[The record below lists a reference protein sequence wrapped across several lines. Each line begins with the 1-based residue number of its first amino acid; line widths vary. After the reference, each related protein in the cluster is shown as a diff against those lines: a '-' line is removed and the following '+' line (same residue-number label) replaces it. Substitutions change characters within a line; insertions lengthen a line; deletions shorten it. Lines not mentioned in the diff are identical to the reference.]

1 MVSHLFSVHYFVIFA
16 LFKQNHFLNEK
27 TEQNYCMP
35 NASTHPLLDTV
46 QFPKD
51 IRSLPINRLPQL
63 CDELR
68 HFIITQS
75 ANNPGHLGA
84 SLGAIEL
91 TVAVHYVFN
100 TPSDKLVWDVGHQA
114 YAHKIIT
121 GRKEQFET
129 NRKYKGISGFPKMCE
144 SEYDAFG
151 TGHASTSISA
161 VLGMATAAR
170 LAGNL
175 AQHHVAIIGDGAM
188 GGGMAFEAMNQAGG
202 SQENMLVILN
212 DNRIAIDE
220 NVGAMS
226 QYLLR
231 ITSSKSYNR
240 FKKGVW
246 KFLNFSTVIVQ
257 TISRL
262 GNSVKGQ
269 IVSKSNLFQQLG
281 FRYFGP
287 ADGHDVVKLVRIL
300 SNLKEIHGP
309 KLLHVVTKKGKGLP
323 LAEENQVLYHFPGNY
338 DPETGEIILPDMH
351 NMPPKYQT
359 VFGETILE
367 LALKDEKI
375 VGITPAMATGC
386 SLTIMREKLPH
397 RVFDVGIAEPH
408 AVTFA
413 AGLAA
418 AGYIP
423 FSNVYSSFLQRSYD
437 QIVHDVVL
445 QQLPV
450 IFCIDRAGLV
460 GEDGPTHHGIFDLA
474 FLRTVPKIIIA
485 SPLNEAELRNLM
497 FTAYSERTFPFA
509 IRYPRGTGV
518 LVDWKTPFERLEIG
532 KSKLLKQGKEVAVL
546 SLGPLGNNVS
556 QAISI
561 LEKEGKTP
569 THIDVRFLKPID
581 KKMLDE
587 ICTTH
592 HTIITVEDGTVSGG
606 LFTAVSEYLIEKQ
619 YATKVSPIAIPDT
632 FVEHGDIPNLYKSV
646 GFDVE
651 SLAQKTGQLFLT
663 TNLNI

>member
-1 MVSHLFSVHYFVIFA
+1 VL
-16 LFKQNHFLNEK
+16 
-27 TEQNYCMP
+27 P
-35 NASTHPLLDTV
+35 NSPYPLLEGI
-46 QFPKD
+46 QFPED
-51 IRSLPINRLPQL
+51 IRCLPVEKLPQL
-63 CDELR
+63 CNELR
-68 HFIITQS
+68 NFIITVS

-91 TVAVHYVFN
+91 TVAIHYVFD
-100 TPSDKLVWDVGHQA
+100 TPNDKLVWDVGHQA

-121 GRKEQFET
+121 GRKERFDT
-129 NRKYKGISGFPKMCE
+129 NRKYKGISGFPKMSE

-161 VLGMATAAR
+161 ILGMATAAR
-170 LAGNL
+170 LAGNSS
-175 AQHHVAIIGDGAM
+175 QHHIAVIGDGAM

-202 SQENMLVILN
+202 ARENMLVILN

-240 FKKGVW
+240 FKKNLW
-246 KFLNFSTVIVQ
+246 NLFNFSKFIVQ
-257 TISRL
+257 AFSRL
-262 GNSVKGQ
+262 GNAIKGQ
-269 IVSKSNLFQQLG
+269 IVSQSNLFQQLG

-300 SNLKEIHGP
+300 SNLKEINGP
-309 KLLHVVTKKGKGLP
+309 KLLHIVTVKGKGLQ
-323 LAEENQVLYHFPGNY
+323 LAEENQIAYHAPGNY
-338 DPETGEIILPDMH
+338 DPETGEMTVSDEH
-351 NMPPKYQT
+351 NKSPKYQT

-367 LALKDEKI
+367 LALQDEKV
-375 VGITPAMATGC
+375 VGITPAMAIGC

-397 RVFDVGIAEPH
+397 RVFDVGIAEAH

-423 FSNVYSSFLQRSYD
+423 FCNIYSSFLQRSYD
-437 QIVHDVVL
+437 QIVHDVAL

-460 GEDGPTHHGIFDLA
+460 GEDGPTHHGVLDLA
-474 FLRTVPKIIIA
+474 FLRSIPNMIIA
-485 SPLNEAELRNLM
+485 SPINETELRNLM
-497 FTAYSERTFPFA
+497 FTAYSERNCPFA

-518 LVDWKTPFERLEIG
+518 MTDWKTPLEKLEIG
-532 KSKLLKQGKEVAVL
+532 KSKLLKQGKEIAVL

-556 QAISI
+556 KAIAI
-561 LEKEGKTP
+561 LENEGIMP
-569 THIDVRFLKPID
+569 THINVCFLKPFD
-581 KKMLDE
+581 KMMLDE
-587 ICTTH
+587 ICNTH
-592 HTIITVEDGTVSGG
+592 HTIITVEDGTVVGG
-606 LFTAVSEYLIEKQ
+606 LFSEVSEYIIEKQ
-619 YATKVSPIAIPDT
+619 YAAKVVPIAIKDT
-632 FVEHGDIPNLYKSV
+632 FIEHGDIANLHKAV

-651 SLAQKTGQLFLT
+651 GIVNWIRETYRLSYSKFV
-663 TNLNI
+663 NE

>member
-1 MVSHLFSVHYFVIFA
+1 MTVKSKY
-16 LFKQNHFLNEK
+16 
-27 TEQNYCMP
+27 
-35 NASTHPLLDTV
+35 PLLDEV

-51 IRSLPINRLPQL
+51 IRKFPIDKLQQL

-68 HFIITQS
+68 HFIINQS

-84 SLGAIEL
+84 SLGTVEL
-91 TVAVHYVFN
+91 TVAIHYVFD
-100 TPSDKLVWDVGHQA
+100 TPNDKLVWDVGHQA

-121 GRKEQFET
+121 GRKEQFST
-129 NRKYKGISGFPKMCE
+129 NRKYNGISGFPKMNE

-170 LAGNL
+170 LAGNSSQ
-175 AQHHVAIIGDGAM
+175 QHIAVIGDGAM

-202 SQENMLVILN
+202 DKENMLVILN

-226 QYLLR
+226 QYLLK

-240 FKKGVW
+240 VKKKLW
-246 KFLNFSTVIVQ
+246 EFFNFSKIIIQ
-257 TISRL
+257 AFSSF
-262 GNSVKGQ
+262 GNALKGQ

-287 ADGHDVVKLVRIL
+287 ADGHDVVKLIRLL
-300 SNLKEIHGP
+300 SNLKEIQGP
-309 KLLHVVTKKGKGLP
+309 KLLHIVTVKGKGLQ
-323 LAEENQVLYHFPGNY
+323 LAEENQVVYHYPGNY
-338 DPETGEIILPDMH
+338 IPETGELIENNEH

-367 LALKDEKI
+367 LALQDEKI

-386 SLTIMREKLPH
+386 SLTIMRQKFPN
-397 RVFDVGIAEPH
+397 RVFDVGIAEQH

-418 AGYIP
+418 EGYIP
-423 FSNVYSSFLQRSYD
+423 FCNIYSSFLQRGYD
-437 QIVHDVVL
+437 QIIHDVAL

-460 GEDGPTHHGIFDLA
+460 GEDGPTHHGAFDLA
-474 FLRTVPKIIIA
+474 FLRTIPNIVVA
-485 SPLNEAELRNLM
+485 SPLNESELRNML
-497 FTAYSERTFPFA
+497 FTAYKERTKPFA
-509 IRYPRGTGV
+509 IRYPRGKGV
-518 LVDWKTPFERLEIG
+518 LIDWRTPLEKLEIG
-532 KSKLLKQGKEVAVL
+532 KSKLLKQGKEIAVL
-546 SLGPLGNNVS
+546 SIGPLGNNVVK
-556 QAISI
+556 AISE
-561 LEKEGKTP
+561 LEKNGITP
-569 THIDVRFLKPID
+569 THVDVRFLKPFD
-581 KKMLDE
+581 KEILDE
-587 ICTTH
+587 ICNTH
-592 HTIITVEDGTVSGG
+592 HTIVTVEDGTVIGG
-606 LFTAVSEYLIEKQ
+606 LFSEISEYVVEKQ
-619 YATKVSPIAIPDT
+619 YKTKVIPVALPDN
-632 FVEHGDIPNLYKSV
+632 FMEHGDISNLHKLV

-651 SLAQKTGQLFLT
+651 TLVKT
-663 TNLNI
+663 IA

>member
-1 MVSHLFSVHYFVIFA
+1 MSTFNVSCKNSTYILKMLHSVR
-16 LFKQNHFLNEK
+16 
-27 TEQNYCMP
+27 
-35 NASTHPLLDTV
+35 
-46 QFPKD
+46 FPEDLRK
-51 IRSLPINRLPQL
+51 LPIKKLPQF

-68 HFIITQS
+68 QFIITQS

-84 SLGAIEL
+84 SLGTIEL
-91 TVAVHYVFN
+91 TVAIHYVFD
-100 TPSDKLVWDVGHQA
+100 TPNDKLVWDVGHQA

-121 GRKEQFET
+121 GRKERFDT
-129 NRKYKGISGFPKMCE
+129 NRKYKGISGFPKTSE

-161 VLGMATAAR
+161 ILGMATAAR
-170 LAGNL
+170 LAGNNSQ
-175 AQHHVAIIGDGAM
+175 QHIAVIGDGAM

-202 SQENMLVILN
+202 AQENLLVILN

-240 FKKGVW
+240 VKKGLW
-246 KFLNFSTVIVQ
+246 KFFNFSNFIVQ
-257 TISRL
+257 AISRL
-262 GNSVKGQ
+262 GNTIKGQ

-287 ADGHDVVKLVRIL
+287 ADGHNVIKLVHVL
-300 SNLKEIHGP
+300 SNLKAIKGP
-309 KLLHVVTKKGKGLP
+309 KLLHIVTVKGKGLP
-323 LAEENQVLYHFPGNY
+323 LAEENQIAYHFPGNY
-338 DPETGEIILPDMH
+338 DPETGEIIIPDEQ
-351 NMPPKYQT
+351 NTPPKYQT

-367 LALKDEKI
+367 LALHDEKV

-397 RVFDVGIAEPH
+397 RVFDVGIAEQH

-423 FSNVYSSFLQRSYD
+423 FCNIYSSFLQRSYD
-437 QIVHDVVL
+437 QIVHDVAL

-474 FLRTVPKIIIA
+474 FLRSIPNLIIA
-485 SPLNEAELRNLM
+485 SPLNEIELRNLM
-497 FTAYSERTFPFA
+497 FTAYSERNRPFA
-509 IRYPRGTGV
+509 IRYPRGKGIFT
-518 LVDWKTPFERLEIG
+518 DWKKTLEKIEIG
-532 KSKLLKQGKEVAVL
+532 KSKLLKQGQDIAVL
-546 SLGPLGNNVS
+546 SLGPLGNNVI

-561 LEKEGKTP
+561 LAKEEITP
-569 THIDVRFLKPID
+569 THIDVRFLKPFD
-581 KKMLDE
+581 KTMLDDV
-587 ICTTH
+587 CNTH
-592 HTIITVEDGTVSGG
+592 HTIITVEDSTVVGG
-606 LFTAVSEYLIEKQ
+606 LFSEVSEYIVKKQ
-619 YATKVSPIAIPDT
+619 YHTKVVPIALPDT
-632 FVEHGDIPNLYKSV
+632 FVEHGDIANLHTLV

-651 SLAQKTGQLFLT
+651 GIVEVFQKLRE
-663 TNLNI
+663 